1 MKQVLTYTTTA
12 IALHWL
18 IALLVF
24 VTFPVGVIMSEMA
37 LSPDKLRMLSYHKW
51 LGVTVFILLVV
62 RLVWRVAHKPAPLD
76 VAMPQWQRMA
86 ASGVHVLLYVLL
98 FAIPLSGWL
107 MSSAKGFQT
116 VYLGAA
122 SSRSS
127 SFRWRARSLQPGEQT
142 NDGGWSRFPPTA
154 SSVAPG
160 GVAPGDPCRSST
172 PPVGPARCTD
182 MAPKYRIPTRFPCT
196 PN

>member
-1 MKQVLTYTTTA
+1 MKQVLAYTRTA

-24 VTFPVGVIMSEMA
+24 VTFPVGVVMSDMA

-62 RLVWRVAHKPAPLD
+62 RLVWRVAHKPAPM
-76 VAMPQWQRMA
+76 VSGMPQWQMLA
-86 ASGVHVLLYVLL
+86 AKGVHALLYALL

-116 VYLGAA
+116 VYLGVLPLPDLLSKDKVLGDALAELHEVLNFSMLLLVIAHMAA
-122 SSRSS
+122 ALKHHFVERDGTLARMLPFLDRRS
-127 SFRWRARSLQPGEQT
+127 
-142 NDGGWSRFPPTA
+142 
-154 SSVAPG
+154 
-160 GVAPGDPCRSST
+160 
-172 PPVGPARCTD
+172 
-182 MAPKYRIPTRFPCT
+182 PK
-196 PN
+196 

>member
-1 MKQVLTYTTTA
+1 MKQLLAYTRTA

-24 VTFPVGVIMSEMA
+24 VTFPVGVIMHEMA
-37 LSPDKLRMLSYHKW
+37 FSPDKLRMLSYHKW

-76 VAMPQWQRMA
+76 EAMPQWQRMA
-86 ASGVHVLLYVLL
+86 AHGVHVLLYVLL

-116 VYLGAA
+116 VYLGMLPLPDLLTKDKALGDALAELHEMLNFTMLLLVVAHVAA
-122 SSRSS
+122 ALKHQFIDHDGTLARMLPILNRSQS
-127 SFRWRARSLQPGEQT
+127 
-142 NDGGWSRFPPTA
+142 
-154 SSVAPG
+154 
-160 GVAPGDPCRSST
+160 
-172 PPVGPARCTD
+172 
-182 MAPKYRIPTRFPCT
+182 K
-196 PN
+196 

>member
-1 MKQVLTYTTTA
+1 MKGMLAYTRTA
-12 IALHWL
+12 IALHWI

-24 VTFPVGVIMSEMA
+24 VTFPVGVVMHEMA

-76 VAMPQWQRMA
+76 IAMPQWQRMA
-86 ASGVHVLLYVLL
+86 ATGVHVLLYVLL

-116 VYLGAA
+116 VYLGVLPLPDLLAKDKGLGDTLSALHQVLNITLLVLVVIHIAA
-122 SSRSS
+122 ALKHQFVDRDGTLARMLPFLDRSS
-127 SFRWRARSLQPGEQT
+127 S
-142 NDGGWSRFPPTA
+142 
-154 SSVAPG
+154 
-160 GVAPGDPCRSST
+160 
-172 PPVGPARCTD
+172 
-182 MAPKYRIPTRFPCT
+182 K
-196 PN
+196 